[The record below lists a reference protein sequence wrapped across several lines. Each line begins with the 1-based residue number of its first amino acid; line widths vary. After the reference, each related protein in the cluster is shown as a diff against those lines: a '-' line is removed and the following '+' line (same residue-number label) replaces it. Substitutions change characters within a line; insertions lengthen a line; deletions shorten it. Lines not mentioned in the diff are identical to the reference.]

1 MAKTR
6 KIPQRSC
13 VACGRVRPK
22 RELIRI
28 VRTPSGEVKID
39 LTGKV
44 SGRGAYVDPD
54 PGCAER
60 AVREGRLQHAL
71 EVPIPVEIIDV
82 VRQAIDLAASGRRQ
96 TERRV

>member
-6 KIPQRSC
+6 RIPQRSC
-13 VACGRVRPK
+13 VACGQVSPK

-28 VRTPSGEVKID
+28 VRTPSGEVKVD

-54 PGCAER
+54 RACAER

-71 EVPIPVEIIDV
+71 EVPIPAGIIDEV
-82 VRQAIDLAASGRRQ
+82 ARAIDLVASGRR
-96 TERRV
+96 